1 MKRGSLKLGALD
13 GKREKR
19 SFWISRLISVSCKP
33 RVRQELINRAKFL
46 TVISTSVEA
55 KGRKDYAERQIS
67 TKGSE
72 LEAASRYRKR
82 PISWVLFN
90 LVLKVGVM
98 ISTDLS
104 RKHNGSNV
112 KFEVLQ
118 KTIKES
124 FSRTSGERLKQIYG
138 ELLKELYT

>member
-1 MKRGSLKLGALD
+1 MIMLRD
-13 GKREKR
+13 
-19 SFWISRLISVSCKP
+19 
-33 RVRQELINRAKFL
+33 KFQQ
-46 TVISTSVEA
+46 
-55 KGRKDYAERQIS
+55 KDQS
-67 TKGSE
+67 
-72 LEAASRYRKR
+72 EAASRYRKR

-124 FSRTSGERLKQIYG
+124 FSRTSGEGLKQIYG
-138 ELLKELYT
+138 ELLKELYTYLRRESMR